1 MAICSICLDTIAE
14 NIEKRVLSSR
24 LSSPLAIGKNLY
36 ALPYSFDLEDMK
48 EGRKRG
54 AIVFSL
60 RPNEPFITLSE
71 EKFTK
76 INENTPFFNNLKKIS
91 YFKVKSIRKIKGER
105 TIIFEL
111 ISDERSFDT
120 LISKY
125 YLIFNI
131 IPYKP
136 NCLLVDKDHKII
148 SLFHEKIDFEKDIFL
163 ARNSTYSFPEDR
175 EFPDDDDFL
184 SYQTFICRSTYRY
197 SISYLEKNPSVAPH
211 EFFKEMRD
219 RKELYLNNGDILPFK
234 FDDSMKKISLEDIYS
249 LFVTDQK
256 NEAKI
261 EKEKELLKTIDKSI
275 KFAIKK
281 RGKLEKD
288 YQNNKDYQMYMLYGQ
303 TILLYQTEIS
313 KEDEVLCKDGLS
325 IPLNPLLTP
334 VENANLYFKKY
345 NKGKTAVKILSDLQK
360 RCEEEILYLKKKE
373 MEARDGT
380 PRDIIEL
387 KAELISLNY
396 LRGKNSS
403 VKSVLKKKSY
413 APHYL
418 KCDYCKIGYGNNGL
432 QNEELTFKMAKKD
445 DIFIHVKDYP
455 GSHVVI
461 LEYTD
466 LNKAINLACQLAL
479 YLSHLEDGTVYIA
492 KKKDVKKNP
501 SKIGLVN
508 ILKYETCYVRGIE
521 KENLSIFQNLN

>member
-1 MAICSICLDTIAE
+1 
-14 NIEKRVLSSR
+14 
-24 LSSPLAIGKNLY
+24 
-36 ALPYSFDLEDMK
+36 
-48 EGRKRG
+48 
-54 AIVFSL
+54 
-60 RPNEPFITLSE
+60 
-71 EKFTK
+71 
-76 INENTPFFNNLKKIS
+76 
-91 YFKVKSIRKIKGER
+91 
-105 TIIFEL
+105 
-111 ISDERSFDT
+111 
-120 LISKY
+120 
-125 YLIFNI
+125 
-131 IPYKP
+131 
-136 NCLLVDKDHKII
+136 
-148 SLFHEKIDFEKDIFL
+148 
-163 ARNSTYSFPEDR
+163 
-175 EFPDDDDFL
+175 
-184 SYQTFICRSTYRY
+184 
-197 SISYLEKNPSVAPH
+197 
-211 EFFKEMRD
+211 
-219 RKELYLNNGDILPFK
+219 
-234 FDDSMKKISLEDIYS
+234 MKKISLEDIYS

-360 RCEEEILYLKKKE
+360 RCEEEIIYLKKKE

-403 VKSVLKKKSY
+403 VKSILKKKSY

-432 QNEELTFKMAKKD
+432 QNEELTFKIAKKD

-461 LEYTD
+461 LDYTD
-466 LNKAINLACQLAL
+466 INKAINLACQLAL

-508 ILKYETCYVRGIE
+508 ILKYETFHVRGIE